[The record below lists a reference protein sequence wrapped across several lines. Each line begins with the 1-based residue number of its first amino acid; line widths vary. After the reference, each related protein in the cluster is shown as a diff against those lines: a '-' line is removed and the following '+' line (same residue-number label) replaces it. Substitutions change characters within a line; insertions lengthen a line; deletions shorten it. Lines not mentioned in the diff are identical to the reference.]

1 MSELDRKIIETY
13 GNRLRVRVCGVC
25 IEHDTVLVVNHHSL
39 NGGMDFWSPPGG
51 GMEFGITAQ
60 ENLVREIMEETGL
73 NVEIDKFMMV
83 HEYLAPPLHAIEL
96 FFSVKRKGGR
106 MKVGYDPEMNKK
118 DQIIKDVCF
127 MQITDLLNLPV
138 NHVHQAMAKLI
149 KLYNAEKPIAYDL
162 YKK

>member
-25 IEHDTVLVVNHHSL
+25 IEHEKVLVVNHHSL
-39 NGGMDFWSPPGG
+39 NGGADFWSPPGG
-51 GMEFGITAQ
+51 GMEFGIAAE
-60 ENLVREIMEETGL
+60 ENLIREVKEETGL
-73 NVEIDKFMMV
+73 TVEVDKFMMV

-106 MKVGYDPEMNKK
+106 IKIGYDPEMNKK

-127 MQITDLLNLPV
+127 MHITDLLNLPV
-138 NHVHQAMAKLI
+138 NHVHQAMVKLI
-149 KLYNAEKPIAYDL
+149 KQNNVEKPMAYSL